1 MCVFNCTWHLHLAHS
16 LPILCVLLPKTHA
29 FDSIA
34 CLTAPFQVAG
44 LTVKR
49 QHAFWSNWTS
59 CQMKRKGCAAVRI
72 IGTQWNTMRCILDYI
87 HISHWIHCV
96 WFSMSLWSIAHPQ
109 PKRLQLTMHTEASR
123 ASPARCGSE
132 PTWAAGL
139 GREGWLAGCLAAR
152 AAGICQV
159 PHSIMIQHIMI

>member
-72 IGTQWNTMRCILDYI
+72 IGTQWNTMRCLLDYI

-96 WFSMSLWSIAHPQ
+96 WFSMSLWSIAH
-109 PKRLQLTMHTEASR
+109 ASTTQ
-123 ASPARCGSE
+123 ALPADNAYWSE
-132 PTWAAGL
+132 PSKPCPLRLRTNLGSRPRQGGL
-139 GREGWLAGCLAAR
+139 TSWLPSCQGCWHLPGSA
-152 AAGICQV
+152 
-159 PHSIMIQHIMI
+159 